1 MEKGGITPR
10 ESLDIHEIMMFKLLC
25 ATKVSTLK
33 SLIKD
38 EELKAILQKE
48 TDNLKEDLKELKNLI
63 KTSSFLD
70 Q

>member
-10 ESLDIHEIMMFKLLC
+10 ESLDIHEIMMFKVLC
-25 ATKVSTLK
+25 GTKTSILK

-38 EELKAILQKE
+38 EELKKILQKDY
-48 TDNLKEDLKELKNLI
+48 DNTKENLKELKSLI
-63 KTSSFLD
+63 KTSPFLD

>member
-1 MEKGGITPR
+1 MEKDGITPR
-10 ESLDIHEIMMFKLLC
+10 ESLDIHEIMMFKVLC
-25 ATKVSTLK
+25 GTKISILK

-38 EELKAILQKE
+38 EELKKILQKDY
-48 TDNLKEDLKELKNLI
+48 DNTKENLKELKSLI

>member
-1 MEKGGITPR
+1 MEKGRITPR
-10 ESLDIHEIMMFKLLC
+10 ESLDIHEIMMLKVLC
-25 ATKVSTLK
+25 GTKVSILP

-38 EELKAILQKE
+38 EELKTILQKE
-48 TDNLKEDLKELKNLI
+48 SDNLKEDLKELKNLI

>member
-1 MEKGGITPR
+1 MEKDGITPR
-10 ESLDIHEIMMFKLLC
+10 ESLDIHEIMMFKVLC
-25 ATKVSTLK
+25 GTKTSILK

-38 EELKAILQKE
+38 EELKKILQKDY
-48 TDNLKEDLKELKNLI
+48 DNTKENLKELKSLI